1 MAPGSVSPLA
11 VEVAKN
17 QWAGFHLAAA
27 DVHQHL
33 PGTADGEDGEDLPRP
48 GARGEE
54 PEGIA
59 RIHQAAALEI
69 PAGGQRR
76 PPRRLGCGGRS
87 DSAAAHHPVE
97 KVTGPFL
104 GCDAGESQ
112 DASQLFWRSCNNRFE
127 FILKTAVDSRQ
138 SRQVR
143 DLSGFPTAAQFTQW
157 VTNAIAATTCD

>member
-48 GARGEE
+48 DARGKE

-59 RIHQAAALEI
+59 RINQAAALEI

-76 PPRRLGCGGRS
+76 PPGRLGCGGRS
-87 DSAAAHHPVE
+87 DSAAAHHPVK

-104 GCDAGESQ
+104 GRGAE
-112 DASQLFWRSCNNRFE
+112 RP
-127 FILKTAVDSRQ
+127 KTPANS
-138 SRQVR
+138 SGVR
-143 DLSGFPTAAQFTQW
+143 
-157 VTNAIAATTCD
+157 ATTGSSLCIKKLLQAFWSTRNAANISPAFRATKDP